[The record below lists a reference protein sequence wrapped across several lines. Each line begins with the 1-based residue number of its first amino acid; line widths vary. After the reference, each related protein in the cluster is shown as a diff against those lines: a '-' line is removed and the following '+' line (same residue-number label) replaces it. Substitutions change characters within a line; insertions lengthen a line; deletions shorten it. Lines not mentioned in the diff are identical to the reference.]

1 LRCGDLVAAK
11 TVLDVAVAAHDDFPE
26 QAVIRNVVL
35 QISQRQ
41 AQASCIWEMGTPAVA
56 PKDRD
61 LIVDLHD
68 KTQNLEPKNVFK
80 IGVLAL
86 LSGQS
91 LSDTSYSTIEDY
103 LFGHLWL
110 ALQQEDPTNQIE
122 LIGKSI
128 KKYGPD
134 YFQAEDS
141 GGWGYALP
149 LMAAQQFKTA
159 LSFLAEAGGSTGLLQ
174 ATHLGL
180 IFAMKGVTVTDLGP
194 HKGSS
199 GCLVTALLV
208 KYAALLEVNASAGPM
223 AALEYLLKI
232 PKKDKA
238 RHEIASL
245 IVRQHHLIDQF
256 GGVLT
261 EEGAR
266 RNSILD
272 QYLSREEA
280 SLILAESADIFK
292 RQSHDRSKAE
302 LAAKLFMLASRYGSL
317 LCLLNDLISPTDDD
331 NQEKL

>member
-1 LRCGDLVAAK
+1 M
-11 TVLDVAVAAHDDFPE
+11 TVAAHDNFPE
-26 QAVIRNVVL
+26 QAVIQNVVSH
-35 QISQRQ
+35 ISQRQ
-41 AQASCIWEMGTPAVA
+41 GQASCIWEMGTPGIA
-56 PKDRD
+56 PTDRD
-61 LIVDLHD
+61 LMVDLYD

-91 LSDTSYSTIEDY
+91 LPETSFSTIEDY

-110 ALQQEDPTNQIE
+110 ALQQEDPTSNIE

-134 YFQAEDS
+134 YFHAEDS

-149 LMAAQQFKTA
+149 LMASQQFKTA
-159 LSFLAEAGGSTGLLQ
+159 LSFLAEAGGSAGLLQ

-180 IFAMKGVTVTDLGP
+180 IFAMKGLAVTDLGP
-194 HKGSS
+194 NNGSS

-208 KYAALLEVNASAGPM
+208 KYASLLEGEANAGPM

-232 PKKDKA
+232 PRKEKA
-238 RHEIASL
+238 RHEIASM
-245 IVRQHHLIDQF
+245 IVRQDHLIDQF

-272 QYLSREEA
+272 QYLSREEVSA
-280 SLILAESADIFK
+280 VLAEAAAIFK
-292 RQSHDRSKAE
+292 NKSHDPTNAE
-302 LAAKLFMLASRYGSL
+302 KGAKLFMLGNRYGSL
-317 LCLLNDLISPTDDD
+317 LSLLNELISPADDD
-331 NQEKL
+331 SQDKRCVWKIAVL